1 MKAGEKTINLLACI
15 AFVLVVG
22 LGMQAW
28 ELLTERQLTVE
39 QIQKLQRKLTQQIR
53 FADEHSDYKTY
64 KIKLLDK
71 QKKLEQQ
78 VEHNLNLNNLLQR
91 LQKQA
96 QAQSILLNSM
106 QMEGNPVPLQQGLQL
121 QTVKIS
127 VVGNFYGTYYI
138 AVASQKDIVA
148 NKAVVLFL
156 AIIICKNNPRTNVA
170 ICANINIT
178 QIRHMACFCVVTQNT
193 IF

>member
-15 AFVLVVG
+15 AFVLAAG
-22 LGMQAW
+22 LEMQAW
-28 ELLTERQLTVE
+28 ELSKERELTVE
-39 QIQKLQRKLTQQIR
+39 QIQKLQMQLTQQIR

-78 VEHNLNLNNLLQR
+78 VEHNLNLNNILQR

-96 QAQSILLNSM
+96 QAQSIQLSSM
-106 QMEGNPVPLQQGLQL
+106 QLDGKPVPLQQGLQL

-127 VVGNFYGTYYI
+127 AVGNFYSLLRWLRQAERDGCKVKELRLQSDMQ
-138 AVASQKDIVA
+138 AKEVLKMDISLEFYTA
-148 NKAVVLFL
+148 N
-156 AIIICKNNPRTNVA
+156 
-170 ICANINIT
+170 
-178 QIRHMACFCVVTQNT
+178 
-193 IF
+193 

>member
-15 AFVLVVG
+15 AFVLAAG

-28 ELLTERQLTVE
+28 ELSKERQLTVE
-39 QIQKLQRKLTQQIR
+39 KTQKLQVQLTQQIR

-64 KIKLLDK
+64 KIKLLDR

-106 QMEGNPVPLQQGLQL
+106 QLEGNPVALQNGLQMQKL
-121 QTVKIS
+121 QISAVGDFYSLLRWLRQAERDGCKVKELRLHS
-127 VVGNFYGTYYI
+127 DMQEKEVLKMELSLEFYI
-138 AVASQKDIVA
+138 A
-148 NKAVVLFL
+148 N
-156 AIIICKNNPRTNVA
+156 
-170 ICANINIT
+170 
-178 QIRHMACFCVVTQNT
+178 
-193 IF
+193 